1 MREALLRILPKNV
14 TNIVRWRRFRKNMR
28 GFSRGHKFFHKEM
41 DTIGNV
47 LRKPS
52 VCLDIGA
59 NYGLYSYFLSKL
71 NHENKIIAFEPI
83 SSSFWVLKK
92 TLSHF
97 RLKNVHPVKIAL
109 DSERKKGKMVIPQN
123 TTGLA
128 YVSNTKPARS
138 SDLIETVEIDT
149 LDNAVK
155 TLDLKKIDFIKCDV
169 EGKELDVLRGGK
181 NTIKKLKPIIQC
193 EIERRHLD
201 KYGFKDN
208 AIPAFLKP
216 LGYKRFFIAK
226 DGGLLQ
232 VETTTIPETDFFF
245 IPEHLIRKI
254 NKKFISQEDLR
265 KLF

>member
-1 MREALLRILPKNV
+1 
-14 TNIVRWRRFRKNMR
+14 MR

-109 DSERKKGKMVIPQN
+109 DSR
-123 TTGLA
+123 
-128 YVSNTKPARS
+128 
-138 SDLIETVEIDT
+138 
-149 LDNAVK
+149 
-155 TLDLKKIDFIKCDV
+155 
-169 EGKELDVLRGGK
+169 
-181 NTIKKLKPIIQC
+181 
-193 EIERRHLD
+193 ERRKNGHPHKTQPVWPMSPTPSRQD
-201 KYGFKDN
+201 HP
-208 AIPAFLKP
+208 I
-216 LGYKRFFIAK
+216 
-226 DGGLLQ
+226 
-232 VETTTIPETDFFF
+232 
-245 IPEHLIRKI
+245 
-254 NKKFISQEDLR
+254 
-265 KLF
+265 